1 MKVRDIM
8 TTELVTVNKE
18 LTIRQ
23 LIKMLQQN
31 QVSGVPVVDSEGRLE
46 GIVSEKDI
54 IRAVSELIK
63 VNLSIEEI
71 NRKVG
76 KLNWVEGIMSK
87 NVITVTMDTDA
98 REVFKIMASKQIHRV
113 PVVKNGI
120 LIGIVSASDAH
131 RLIEKLYG
139 NWQAYGYEKL

>member
-8 TTELVTVNKE
+8 STKLVTVNKE

-23 LIKMLQQN
+23 LIKVLQQN

-46 GIVSEKDI
+46 GIVSEKDVI
-54 IRAVSELIK
+54 KAVAELIK

-87 NVITVTMDTDA
+87 NVITVTEDTDA
-98 REVFKIMASKQIHRV
+98 REVFKIMALKQIHRV

-120 LIGIVSASDAH
+120 LAGIVSASDAH
-131 RLIEKLYG
+131 RLIEKL
-139 NWQAYGYEKL
+139 

>member
-1 MKVRDIM
+1 MKVRDVM

-23 LIKMLQQN
+23 LIKVLQQN
-31 QVSGVPVVDSEGRLE
+31 QVSGVPVVDPEGRLE
-46 GIVSEKDI
+46 GIVSEKDVI
-54 IRAVSELIK
+54 KAVAELIK

-87 NVITVTMDTDA
+87 NVITVTGDMDA

-120 LIGIVSASDAH
+120 LVGIVSASDAH

-139 NWQAYGYEKL
+139 N

>member
-1 MKVRDIM
+1 MKVRDVM
-8 TTELVTVNKE
+8 STELVTVNKE

-23 LIKMLQQN
+23 LIKVLQQN
-31 QVSGVPVVDSEGRLE
+31 QVSGVPVVDPEGRLE
-46 GIVSEKDI
+46 GIVSEKDVI
-54 IRAVSELIK
+54 KAVAELIK

-87 NVITVTMDTDA
+87 NVITVTGDMDA

-120 LIGIVSASDAH
+120 LVGIVSASDAH

-139 NWQAYGYEKL
+139 N